1 MAKKKRRA
9 RYQKTTQPHYA
20 PSSPAVEQEAE
31 PSAKSGN
38 SNAPGTSNPRKQV
51 DFSTEYRYVVNDLRS
66 MAVIAASMLVVL
78 IALSFVI
85 H

>member
-9 RYQKTTQPHYA
+9 RHQRTTQPHYA
-20 PSSPAVEQEAE
+20 PSPPVVKQEAE

-38 SNAPGTSNPRKQV
+38 SYANGASSPRKQV

-85 H
+85 R

>member
-9 RYQKTTQPHYA
+9 RHQKTTQLHYTPA
-20 PSSPAVEQEAE
+20 STAVEQGAE

-38 SNAPGTSNPRKQV
+38 SYVNGASSSRKQV

-66 MAVIAASMLVVL
+66 MAIIAASMLVVL